1 MIVRWECREKKTPRK
16 KKMNEIEIKRTVLS
30 EQELRRQYSEFDE
43 CQSTAPKEPF
53 DWRARCYRLICPF
66 VASLRGYN
74 LDSFLRDVIA
84 GLTVACIRLPQGLAY
99 GALASI
105 PPIHGLYTGS

>member
-1 MIVRWECREKKTPRK
+1 MSEDHD
-16 KKMNEIEIKRTVLS
+16 IEIGRQVMS
-30 EQELRRQYSEFDE
+30 EQELRRKYSEFEFQPED
-43 CQSTAPKEPF
+43 TLPKEAF
-53 DWRARCYRLICPF
+53 DCRARCYRLFCPF
-66 VASLRGYN
+66 VATLSGYN
-74 LDSFLRDVIA
+74 LESFLRDVIA